1 MHGKLPPASA
11 SRALEIDEYLS
22 ELPRRSASRRLAL
35 WEIEGGMQCSI
46 VGTCLSDAD
55 LVAAI
60 HKNKLHVERGAQSYD
75 IHSYCVRA
83 AGQDS
88 PFSRTLTKLLDRRF
102 AGALRL
108 VGRAETDEDMRT
120 VWERLRDSGQI
131 GAAYWA
137 IMSHAHVPDQVK
149 VKVFGE
155 VHMLSH
161 LNGRGANQLA
171 LKFAEAERKI
181 ADLEVRLKRA
191 EQAKLEV
198 LSERDAAR
206 AELTSSPS
214 RGAGAVQGPVPLL
227 NAGAKDARLHQRLA
241 KCTRALVSARARAR
255 HAEETVAR
263 LSERDVPSRRALTAQ
278 VRAAKSDLPL
288 PVVGS
293 TLPQRILYLGGRAAV
308 VPHLREVAE
317 ARAAAFLHHDG
328 GIEDSLHRI
337 EELIEHCDAVVCP
350 IDCISHGACRMAKV
364 ACQRLNKRFL
374 PIATASRSGFERALE
389 QLSRPAGAR
398 DPTSGAALP

>member
-1 MHGKLPPASA
+1 MHGKPPPASA
-11 SRALEIDEYLS
+11 SRAPDIDEFLS
-22 ELPRRSASRRLAL
+22 DLPPQRAVSRRLAL

-46 VGTCLSDAD
+46 VGTCLSDTD
-55 LVAAI
+55 LLAAM
-60 HKNKLHVERGAQSYD
+60 HKHKLHVERGAQSYD

-83 AGQDS
+83 AGQNS
-88 PFSRTLTKLLDRRF
+88 PFSRSLTKLLDRRF

-108 VGRAETDEDMRT
+108 VGRAEREADVRV

-131 GAAYWA
+131 AAAYWA
-137 IMSHAHVPDQVK
+137 IMSDAHVPDQVK
-149 VKVFGE
+149 VGVFGE

-171 LKFAEAERKI
+171 LKLAEAERKT
-181 ADLEVRLKRA
+181 ADLEGRLKRA
-191 EQAKLEV
+191 EQAKLEA
-198 LSERDAAR
+198 LAERDAAR
-206 AELTSSPS
+206 TALAAVPV
-214 RGAGAVQGPVPLL
+214 RIPGATYEP
-227 NAGAKDARLHQRLA
+227 AGKPDTRDDRLQQRLA
-241 KCTRALVSARARAR
+241 KCTRALISARARAR
-255 HAEETVAR
+255 QAEEAAAR
-263 LSERDVPSRRALTAQ
+263 LSERGTPLRRA
-278 VRAAKSDLPL
+278 PL
-288 PVVGS
+288 AVERVAEPASPSPVAV
-293 TLPQRILYLGGRAAV
+293 PAVPKRILYLGGRAAV

-389 QLSRPAGAR
+389 QLARPTGAR
-398 DPTSGAALP
+398 AAASGASTP